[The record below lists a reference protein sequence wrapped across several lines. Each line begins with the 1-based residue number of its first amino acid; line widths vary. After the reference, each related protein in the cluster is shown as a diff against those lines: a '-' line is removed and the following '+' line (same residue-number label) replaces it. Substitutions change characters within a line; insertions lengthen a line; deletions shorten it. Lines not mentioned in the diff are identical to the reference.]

1 MYVYDGIHWNIYDI
15 LPYQRN
21 FNLINGERSLGK
33 TYTCQ
38 MFTLDK
44 CIEKGFEFVYIVR
57 TQDEKKH
64 GVLEEAYQKVIANEF
79 KNYTFEFTNED
90 MFLCIE
96 HPESD
101 ITEKKQIGYCIAL
114 SEAVKIK
121 KRSFPRVKYMIFDE
135 YMLEEKQAISY
146 VNGWKEPDLLLSI
159 YHTIDRE
166 EDRVIVFML
175 GNNTK
180 FHNPYHLHPAFNI
193 PPIEKGGIWTN
204 ENVLFQY
211 AIGSSG
217 LKEKK
222 EKSKFLRMLNGTDYG
237 KYAKDGDYVNDNYS
251 FIEKMQ
257 TSARYNFTIEYDSN
271 NYGVYSDFRNGVI
284 YISDKVDPSCKL
296 KYALTIDDHKENT
309 LLTHSKNIT
318 QLKWLANNYK
328 IGNVRFVSMEVKMK
342 CEKGIALLLWVYYNK
357 YIKIKEEIKN
367 EMVWQWFFQGVRNDR
382 ACTG

>member
-1 MYVYDGIHWNIYDI
+1 MNVYDGIHWNIYEI

-57 TQDEKKH
+57 TQDEKRH
-64 GVLEEAYQKVIANEF
+64 GVLQNAYKKVIENEF
-79 KNYTFEFTNED
+79 ENYTFEFTNED
-90 MFLCIE
+90 MFLIVE
-96 HPESD
+96 HPESN
-101 ITEKKQIGYCIAL
+101 ITEKKQMGYCIAL
-114 SEAVKIK
+114 SEALKIK

-135 YMLEEKQAISY
+135 YMLEEKQSISY

-166 EDRVIVFML
+166 EDRVTIFML

-193 PPIEKGGIWTN
+193 PLIEKGDIWTS

-211 AIGSSG
+211 AISSSE
-217 LKEKK
+217 LNEKK
-222 EKSKFLRMLNGTDYG
+222 EKSKFLRMLNNTDYG
-237 KYAKDGDYVNDNYS
+237 KYAKDGDYIYDNYS
-251 FIEKMQ
+251 FIKKMQ
-257 TSARYNFTIEYDSN
+257 ASAKYYFTIEYEGHK
-271 NYGVYSDFRNGVI
+271 YGVYNDLKSGFI
-284 YISDKVDPSCKL
+284 YISNKIDPSCKL
-296 KYALTIDDHKENT
+296 IYALTIEDHKENT

-328 IGNVRFVSMEVKMK
+328 LGNVRFVNMEIKMK
-342 CEKGIALLLWVYYNK
+342 CEKGIVLLL
-357 YIKIKEEIKN
+357 
-367 EMVWQWFFQGVRNDR
+367 
-382 ACTG
+382 

>member
-79 KNYTFEFTNED
+79 KDYTFEFTNED

-101 ITEKKQIGYCIAL
+101 ITEKKQLGYCIAL

-222 EKSKFLRMLNGTDYG
+222 EKSKFLRMLDGTDYG
-237 KYAKDGDYVNDNYS
+237 KYAKEGDYVYDNYS

-257 TSARYNFTIEYDSN
+257 TSARYNFTIEYNGN

-284 YISDKVDPSCKL
+284 YISDKIDPSCKL

-342 CEKGIALLLWVYYNK
+342 CEKGIALLL
-357 YIKIKEEIKN
+357 
-367 EMVWQWFFQGVRNDR
+367 
-382 ACTG
+382 